1 MVLEWTDESYFALE
15 GIENF
20 SLFNYRLKSLQ
31 QMNHDDW
38 LADAI
43 AGREDFLQIN
53 DLADAEKL
61 TTALRILEIRFRSL
75 ILREQ
80 DIPLAERIYRENLYK
95 RNREMLELWL
105 SLFYDAPKGEAL
117 ERSYTYEP
125 KGRGEFPRIFEHHT
139 QPSRLQ
145 LLRLI
150 LGYFKAQG
158 WISSY
163 QLLPSGGYRAFPK
176 QKKLIKTS

>member
-1 MVLEWTDESYFALE
+1 MVLEWTDESCFALE
-15 GIENF
+15 EIENF

-43 AGREDFLQIN
+43 AGREDFQQIN

-61 TTALRILEIRFRSL
+61 TTALRTLGIRFRSL

-117 ERSYTYEP
+117 ERSYTCEP

-163 QLLPSGGYRAFPK
+163 QLLPSGEYRAFPK